1 MTPSPL
7 RRLRSAAVALALTA
21 AATGTAVAVAGPAHA
36 VSANCS
42 TTSTLTIN
50 GKTAPNNGTITQVVK
65 YGTSITVSATVS
77 VGTCDSVGGGAPTT
91 VEAGTLA
98 IERSAGV
105 DGPWTVVK
113 SIDVATAGN
122 TVADAGIAG
131 KAFLPGKTLFRAHYT
146 GATSPEPTVDTFTD
160 SYAFG
165 WGVPVRV
172 TTLVSKNCTT
182 TGCTDTRK
190 IAPAASIA
198 GLHVTMKR
206 RVNGVWT
213 RIAVRKVSSTGLF
226 TFTFR
231 PGTTLVA
238 IPEARGY
245 AGSYLKV
252 VVTR

>member
-1 MTPSPL
+1 MTASAL
-7 RRLRSAAVALALTA
+7 RRLRGATVALALTA

-50 GKTAPNNGTITQVVK
+50 DKTAPNDGTITEVVT

-98 IERSAGV
+98 IERSAGIA
-105 DGPWTVVK
+105 GPWTTVK
-113 SIDVATAGN
+113 SVDVSTGVS
-122 TVADAGIAG
+122 TVAAAGISG
-131 KAFLPGKTLFRAHYT
+131 KGFLPGKTLFRAHYT

-165 WGVPVRV
+165 WALPVRI
-172 TTLVSKNCTT
+172 TKLVSKHCTT
-182 TGCTDTRK
+182 TGCTDTRR
-190 IAPAASIA
+190 IIPTASIA
-198 GLHVTMKR
+198 GLHVKMQR
-206 RVNGVWT
+206 RMDGAWT
-213 RIAVRKVSSTGLF
+213 TVALRKVGSTGLF

-231 PGTTLVA
+231 PGATLVV
-238 IPEARGY
+238 IPQARGY